1 MLQSNCE
8 TKLLAGKLLI
18 QGNYYSKRRTMSKS
32 FHFQGKGREEEAK
45 DGCRTA
51 EKRQKRD
58 KQIINIKKII
68 RKKYEIRSIR
78 GIIGI
83 YLESITI

>member
-1 MLQSNCE
+1 MLQSNRE

-32 FHFQGKGREEEAK
+32 FHFQGKGREGEAK

-51 EKRQKRD
+51 EKKTKKRQTDNQHKENN
-58 KQIINIKKII
+58 KKKI
-68 RKKYEIRSIR
+68 
-78 GIIGI
+78 
-83 YLESITI
+83 